1 MNSIIKIPANFE
13 HYQLFLSCQ
22 IMLGTQASA
31 EQATWVDKM
40 LLAAVERLQTEG
52 GAALKERQERQAR
65 EEKEAKV

>member
-1 MNSIIKIPANFE
+1 
-13 HYQLFLSCQ
+13 
-22 IMLGTQASA
+22 MLGTQASA

-65 EEKEAKV
+65 EEKEAKVNKFSLFHFDIKA